1 MSTAQKLLRSRT
13 ESHNE
18 APNPNQDNSPNNN
31 NNEGFTPRGRYNNCS
46 ANELN
51 STPLS

>member
-1 MSTAQKLLRSRT
+1 MSTAKKLLRSGT

-18 APNPNQDNSPNNN
+18 APNPNQNNSPNNN
-31 NNEGFTPRGRYNNCS
+31 NKGFTPRGRYNNCS

>member
-1 MSTAQKLLRSRT
+1 VQQKNYSEAGT

-18 APNPNQDNSPNNN
+18 APNPNQNNSTNNN
-31 NNEGFTPRGRYNNCS
+31 NGFTKRGRYNNCS
-46 ANELN
+46 ANELH